1 MVPSNNVVEVN
12 VSASASPAG
21 RQWRRGPAE
30 GQGGS
35 EGAGPPLLVSLAAQL
50 AEASSGVAFVYEAL
64 RRLAEEEGWDDLV
77 LVLDEPSIGR
87 QLFRAGRGAPWDA
100 AVRVVRDVPPGLYAD
115 GAPVRQGLADSLRDL
130 CTVALRID
138 LFRHDASHDALTG
151 LLNRRSFDELLV
163 QSASRSVRYGWP
175 FALVLIDVDR
185 FKALN
190 DRMGHDVG
198 DRLLRAVGTELR
210 RSLRAGDVAARLGG
224 DEFALILAK
233 GDGDLVNALLL
244 RLESA
249 VREALEGEAT
259 SFSAGLALAPLE
271 ATDAAELYRMADRRL
286 YEAKRR

>member
-1 MVPSNNVVEVN
+1 M
-12 VSASASPAG
+12 SASASPAS
-21 RQWRRGPAE
+21 RQWRRSRAE

-35 EGAGPPLLVSLAAQL
+35 EGAGPALLVSLAAEL
-50 AEASSGVAFVYEAL
+50 ADASSGIAFVYAAL
-64 RRLAEEEGWDDLV
+64 DRLAAEQDWQDVV
-77 LVLDEPSIGR
+77 LVLDEPSVGR
-87 QLFRAGRGAPWDA
+87 QVFRAGRGAPWDG
-100 AVRVVRDVPPGLYAD
+100 AVRVVRDVQPGLYAD
-115 GAPVRQGLADSLRDL
+115 GVLVRQSVADSLTDL
-130 CTVALRID
+130 CAVALRID

-233 GDGDLVNALLL
+233 GDGDLVNALLV
-244 RLESA
+244 RLETA

-259 SFSAGLALAPLE
+259 SFSAGLALAPSE
-271 ATDAAELYRMADRRL
+271 ATDASELYRMADRRL